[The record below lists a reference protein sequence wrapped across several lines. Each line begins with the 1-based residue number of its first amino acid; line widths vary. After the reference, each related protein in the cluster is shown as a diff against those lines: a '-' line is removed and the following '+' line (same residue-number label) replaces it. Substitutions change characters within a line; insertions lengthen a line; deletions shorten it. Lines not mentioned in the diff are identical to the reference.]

1 MIIDTDKIK
10 IPLLPMRHNNNIPY
24 LVAIVLMALIGIGG
38 TLIVLVLRPHE
49 DNAALY
55 VAIAGFTVPTIASL
69 AAFIKTQETHTL
81 VNGQMTQYR
90 KVLELNA
97 ALAAQLAREQ
107 GLSEGLRENAALIAK
122 VALP

>member
-1 MIIDTDKIK
+1 VIIDTDIK
-10 IPLLPMRHNNNIPY
+10 IPLLPVRHNSNIPY
-24 LVAIVLMALIGIGG
+24 LIAIFAMALIGIGG

-97 ALAAQLAREQ
+97 GLAAQLAREQ
-107 GLSEGLRENAALIAK
+107 GLSEGLREHAALLAK
-122 VALP
+122 VAL